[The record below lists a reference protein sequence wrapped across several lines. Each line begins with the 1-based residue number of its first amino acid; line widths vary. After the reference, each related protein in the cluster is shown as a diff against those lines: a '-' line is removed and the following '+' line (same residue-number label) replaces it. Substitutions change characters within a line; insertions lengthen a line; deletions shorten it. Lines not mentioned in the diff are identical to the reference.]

1 MPSYSRGCG
10 RHRLCDLARAGPA
23 LRGLE
28 FWSIVKVRPAPPGR
42 CLLESGGASMYARST
57 TFQAKAS
64 SIDAGIGLIR
74 DEVMPAV
81 QAMTGCMGMSM
92 MADRRSGRCI
102 VTSAWE
108 SRDEMRASDAAIT
121 PLRERAGKVLGGSPF
136 VEEWEI
142 AILHRNHHSH
152 QGACVRATWTHGD
165 PMKIDQAI
173 DTFRMGTMPAMENL
187 EGFCSASMFVDRLVG
202 RAVTSVTYDS
212 RQAMDASRDAA
223 MTLRRTTAR
232 DTGVDILDVAEFDL
246 LVAHLRV
253 PEMA

>member
-1 MPSYSRGCG
+1 
-10 RHRLCDLARAGPA
+10 
-23 LRGLE
+23 
-28 FWSIVKVRPAPPGR
+28 
-42 CLLESGGASMYARST
+42 
-57 TFQAKAS
+57 
-64 SIDAGIGLIR
+64 
-74 DEVMPAV
+74 
-81 QAMTGCMGMSM
+81 
-92 MADRRSGRCI
+92 
-102 VTSAWE
+102 
-108 SRDEMRASDAAIT
+108 
-121 PLRERAGKVLGGSPF
+121 VLGGSPF

-165 PMKIDQAI
+165 PMKIDQAL